1 MMSSVCCLITGLFCL
16 FRLACK
22 IILLVFVKIIPAPFK
37 FMRFM
42 YKCMERK
49 KQTKEQEYSSR
60 KREYSVKAKRFKD
73 NGRKSR
79 MSNLDRHSR
88 SSSLSS
94 ISSLGSLP
102 TQTVYLSTRE
112 SR

>member
-1 MMSSVCCLITGLFCL
+1 MSSVCCLITGLFCL

-37 FMRFM
+37 FIRFM
-42 YKCMERK
+42 HRKMEARK
-49 KQTKEQEYSSR
+49 QR
-60 KREYSVKAKRFKD
+60 REYDYSNKKEKYSIKDQRFKN
-73 NGRKSR
+73 NGRKSK
-79 MSNLDRHSR
+79 METLDRYSR

-94 ISSLGSLP
+94 ISSIGSIP
-102 TQTVYLSTRE
+102 TPTIYMSSRE